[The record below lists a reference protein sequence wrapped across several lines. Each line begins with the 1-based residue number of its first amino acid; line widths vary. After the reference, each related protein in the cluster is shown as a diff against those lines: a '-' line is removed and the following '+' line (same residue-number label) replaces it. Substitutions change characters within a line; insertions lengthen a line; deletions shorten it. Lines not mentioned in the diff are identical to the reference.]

1 MAELVDLSADRQA
14 RFLKGLTSNST
25 YTIFFSMYHV
35 YAISSQVKRYIYVG
49 LTSNLEER
57 LRRHNKGYEQTTKAY
72 RPFKLIYKEECD
84 TRIEARQ
91 REKYFKSGTGKE
103 FLKSLE

>member
-1 MAELVDLSADRQA
+1 
-14 RFLKGLTSNST
+14 
-25 YTIFFSMYHV
+25 MYHV

-72 RPFKLIYKEECD
+72 RPFKLIYKEGCD
-84 TRIEARQ
+84 TRYRSPAKR
-91 REKYFKSGTGKE
+91 KVF
-103 FLKSLE
+103 